1 MIRPTGGPAVPLA
14 GDREARLRETAQQLE
29 GVFVAQLYQ
38 AMRETIPD
46 DGLMSGGSGEE
57 MFTGLMDQQMA
68 TQTPAQW
75 GGHGL
80 TDALV
85 RQLRGQLGGGQS

>member
-1 MIRPTGGPAVPLA
+1 MIQPTSGPAVPPLN
-14 GDREARLRETAQQLE
+14 DRDAKLRETAQQLE

-38 AMRETIPD
+38 AMRDTIPD

-68 TQTPAQW
+68 TATPAQW

-85 RQLRGQLGGGQS
+85 RQLRAQLGGGGS